1 MCKEEIN
8 VMYVFVPNE
17 HDLPLTKVKN
27 ITCIYKL
34 KGQKLADK

>member
-17 HDLPLTKVKN
+17 HDLPLTKVK
-27 ITCIYKL
+27 
-34 KGQKLADK
+34 GQKLADK